1 MAIGRKKEIVSIP
14 PVVDNAFSQFL
25 LLLVGCGSGIS
36 VGIASGTA
44 ESFMVPFLT
53 IYLAASVYQAVGTS
67 LLIDGII
74 GGIAGIIFLLKGNVK
89 IRPVIMVV
97 ITGMIGAAV
106 GGLFTT
112 GTPEIGLKIA
122 IAIVLITLG
131 VTLLRGGV
139 KRNVDY
145 VNEKL
150 GFTWFKNH
158 KFFSSIVFGLIVGFA
173 SGFSGMGSS
182 GIVTFFL
189 IFIMEYD
196 LHTSIGTSLLM
207 MFFIAGSGALS
218 HGLQNEV
225 IGYVALIAGVG
236 AVIGAVLGSLFAN
249 RIDEEKLGRIIGG
262 IIVVLGLLVAFNIM
276 GF

>member
-1 MAIGRKKEIVSIP
+1 MIDESL
-14 PVVDNAFSQFL
+14 SQFL

-74 GGIAGIIFLLKGNVK
+74 GGTAGVIFLLKGNVRIK
-89 IRPVIMVV
+89 SVIIVL
-97 ITGMIGAAV
+97 ITGMIGASI
-106 GGLFTT
+106 GGIFTT

-145 VNEKL
+145 VKSKIN
-150 GFTWFKNH
+150 FSWFKNH
-158 KFFSSIVFGLIVGFA
+158 KIFSSIVFGSIVGFA

-207 MFFIAGSGALS
+207 MLFIAGSGAIT
-218 HGLQNEV
+218 HGIRNEV
-225 IGYVALIAGVG
+225 LWTIALIAGIG
-236 AVIGAVLGSLFAN
+236 AIIGAVLGSLFAN
-249 RIDEEKLGRIIGG
+249 RINEEKLGRLIGG
-262 IIVVLGLLVAFNIM
+262 IIVILGLLVAFNIM
-276 GF
+276 GFSL